1 MRGARRVKRH
11 SKFIG
16 KKIVYITQMRNS
28 ALEVQKMYRRK
39 GERAEIAAEKDL
51 SGAVVFVVYIFPRDF
66 A

>member
-1 MRGARRVKRH
+1 MRGARRGKRH

-16 KKIVYITQMRNS
+16 KKVVYVTQMRNS

-51 SGAVVFVVYIFPRDF
+51 SGAIVFVVYIFPRDF